1 MTRGVDDA
9 RCDQTTDV
17 RRGSAATVLTSP
29 GVLGSWG
36 GGCYNFIYGFK
47 GAPSARHAYGPN
59 RLREQARATG
69 ESKAAR
75 GPVMSCKGRRVS
87 RRCGVA
93 ASAAPFGR
101 KPYGATSCRTQLTR
115 HRPQL
120 VPAVTPPSPRHTCRT
135 KPSRSRHLRR
145 SPYEDHSHRPGT
157 PRIIQVGPFSVK
169 GAPRSFLTASQKG
182 SSGPALERRS
192 LMGDPAGLTAR
203 ARPEARP
210 EARAANLH
218 NAEPT
223 ETPASQP
230 DRGRSSTR

>member
-1 MTRGVDDA
+1 
-9 RCDQTTDV
+9 
-17 RRGSAATVLTSP
+17 
-29 GVLGSWG
+29 
-36 GGCYNFIYGFK
+36 
-47 GAPSARHAYGPN
+47 
-59 RLREQARATG
+59 
-69 ESKAAR
+69 
-75 GPVMSCKGRRVS
+75 MSCKGRRVS

-101 KPYGATSCRTQLTR
+101 KPYGATSCRAQLPR
-115 HRPQL
+115 HRPQP
-120 VPAVTPPSPRHTCRT
+120 VPAVTPPTPRHTCRT

-169 GAPRSFLTASQKG
+169 GTRRSLLTASQKG
-182 SSGPALERRS
+182 SSGPPLSA
-192 LMGDPAGLTAR
+192 GAFADPAGLTAR

-230 DRGRSSTR
+230 DRARSSTR